1 MLRCGFAVELDC
13 FPMRTTIN
21 LSEDA
26 AIAARNVAQ
35 RENLSLGE
43 AISELIRRGA
53 TSGGL
58 AAHNRSAPDLRGRFA
73 LLPARD
79 EIITP
84 QQVRGLM
91 EREGI

>member
-1 MLRCGFAVELDC
+1 
-13 FPMRTTIN
+13 MRTTIN

-35 RENLSLGE
+35 REQLSLGE
-43 AISELIRRGA
+43 AISMLIRRGA
-53 TSGGL
+53 SVGGHDPGQRGQPRL
-58 AAHNRSAPDLRGRFA
+58 QGRFA

-79 EIITP
+79 EVITP
-84 QQVRGLM
+84 QHVRTLM

>member
-1 MLRCGFAVELDC
+1 VFKGSEA
-13 FPMRTTIN
+13 MRTTIN

-35 RENLSLGE
+35 REQISLGA
-43 AISELIRRGA
+43 AISMLIRRGA
-53 TSGGL
+53 SSSDAGLTS
-58 AAHNRSAPDLRGRFA
+58 HAPPVLRGRFA

-79 EIITP
+79 EVITP
-84 QQVRGLM
+84 QHVRALM

>member
-1 MLRCGFAVELDC
+1 
-13 FPMRTTIN
+13 MRTTVN

-35 RENLSLGE
+35 RERLSLGE

-53 TSGGL
+53 SAG
-58 AAHNRSAPDLRGRFA
+58 AAAAGERGAPVLRGRFA

-84 QQVRGLM
+84 QHVRQLM

>member
-1 MLRCGFAVELDC
+1 
-13 FPMRTTIN
+13 MRTTIN
-21 LSEDA
+21 LSDDA

-35 RENLSLGE
+35 REKLSLGE

-53 TSGGL
+53 QAGTAIGRERG
-58 AAHNRSAPDLRGRFA
+58 APALRGRFA

-84 QQVRGLM
+84 QHVRELM
-91 EREGI
+91 ERAGI

>member
-1 MLRCGFAVELDC
+1 
-13 FPMRTTIN
+13 MRTTIN
-21 LSEDA
+21 LAEDA

-35 RENLSLGE
+35 REKLTLGE

-53 TSGGL
+53 SAGEPATRSRSGL
-58 AAHNRSAPDLRGRFA
+58 TLRGRFA

-79 EIITP
+79 EIVTP
-84 QQVRGLM
+84 QHVRQLM

>member
-1 MLRCGFAVELDC
+1 
-13 FPMRTTIN
+13 MRTTIN

-43 AISELIRRGA
+43 AISELIRRGVSSA
-53 TSGGL
+53 DPVALGSST
-58 AAHNRSAPDLRGRFA
+58 AALRGRFA

-84 QQVRGLM
+84 QQVRELM
-91 EREGI
+91 ERESI

>member
-1 MLRCGFAVELDC
+1 
-13 FPMRTTIN
+13 MRTTIN
-21 LSEDA
+21 LAEDA

-35 RENLSLGE
+35 RERLSLGD

-53 TSGGL
+53 NAGAPVARES
-58 AAHNRSAPDLRGRFA
+58 AAPALRGRFA

-79 EIITP
+79 ELITP
-84 QQVRGLM
+84 QHVRELM

>member
-1 MLRCGFAVELDC
+1 
-13 FPMRTTIN
+13 MRTTIN

-35 RENLSLGE
+35 REKLSLGE

-53 TSGGL
+53 SVGDTHAQQRGTP
-58 AAHNRSAPDLRGRFA
+58 ALRGRFA

-79 EIITP
+79 EIVTP
-84 QQVRGLM
+84 QHVRQLM
-91 EREGI
+91 ESEGI